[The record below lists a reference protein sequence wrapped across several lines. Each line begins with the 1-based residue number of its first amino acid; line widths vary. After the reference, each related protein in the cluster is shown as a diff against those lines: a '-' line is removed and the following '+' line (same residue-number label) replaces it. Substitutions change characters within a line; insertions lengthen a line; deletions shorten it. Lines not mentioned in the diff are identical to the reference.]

1 MLAANRSMM
10 GLFRRKKE
18 EDKFDYSD
26 ETKEVFAERDSFF
39 ARMRK
44 EMGESAENPELAK
57 LEQDDR
63 QADAETLV
71 DTGDFDPYVQ
81 GTKKPFQCDS
91 CGTRFQR
98 RTGRCEQCGGSV
110 LRAEEISE
118 AAKVPEASSPAAEP
132 QKSQQGDFICVA
144 CGKGFHEKWS
154 RSPCCGQEIQ
164 PRDSPDT
171 APETHETFE
180 PSSGAGIDPLAGL
193 LDNEEGEV
201 AIPEEVDDEPEPET
215 VDEEIET
222 AIREVGGGEM
232 TDFGASK
239 GGATG
244 LQKRI
249 TRAEAK
255 PKKQRVK
262 RIIKRKKRK

>member
-1 MLAANRSMM
+1 MM

-44 EMGESAENPELAK
+44 QLGGSAENPELAK

-71 DTGDFDPYVQ
+71 DTGDFNPYVQ
-81 GTKKPFQCDS
+81 STEKPFQCEG
-91 CGTRFQR
+91 CGTHFQR
-98 RTGRCEQCGGSV
+98 REGRCAQCGGSI
-110 LRAEEISE
+110 LRAEELAESGKAQE
-118 AAKVPEASSPAAEP
+118 TSSPAAEP
-132 QKSQQGDFICVA
+132 EKPQQGDFVCVA

-154 RSPCCGQEIQ
+154 RSPCCGKEMQ

-171 APETHETFE
+171 TPETHETFE
-180 PSSGAGIDPLAGL
+180 LSSGAGIDPLAGL
-193 LDNEEGEV
+193 LDDEEDEVAPPEEEEGEEDRIEIGERKP
-201 AIPEEVDDEPEPET
+201 AIRAVS
-215 VDEEIET
+215 DEE
-222 AIREVGGGEM
+222 M
-232 TDFGASK
+232 TNFGARK
-239 GGATG
+239 GKATG
-244 LQKRI
+244 PQKRI
-249 TRAEAK
+249 TRKEAK
-255 PKKQRVK
+255 PKKRRVK

>member
-1 MLAANRSMM
+1 MM

-44 EMGESAENPELAK
+44 QLGGSAENPELEK
-57 LEQDDR
+57 LKGDDR
-63 QADAETLV
+63 QADAEALI
-71 DTGDFDPYVQ
+71 DTGDFDPYSQ
-81 GTKKPFQCDS
+81 AAEKPFQCDS

-98 RTGRCEQCGGSV
+98 RAGRCAQCGGNI
-110 LRAEEISE
+110 LRAEELVES
-118 AAKVPEASSPAAEP
+118 KKPPEVSSTAAEQEKP
-132 QKSQQGDFICVA
+132 QQGDFVCVA

-154 RSPCCGQEIQ
+154 RSPCCGKEMQ

-180 PSSGAGIDPLAGL
+180 PSTSTEIDPLAGL
-193 LDNEEGEV
+193 LDDGDDEV
-201 AIPEEVDDEPEPET
+201 TPPPEEESGG
-215 VDEEIET
+215 EERVEIGERKP

-232 TDFGASK
+232 TNFGASK
-239 GGATG
+239 GKATG
-244 LQKRI
+244 PQKRI
-249 TRAEAK
+249 TPAEAK
-255 PKKQRVK
+255 TQKRRVK
-262 RIIKRKKRK
+262 RVIKRKKKRK